1 VHNVVEK
8 LKEDSVETGHFYVQ
22 VIDYMREMAHCIGYI
37 AEPALNHVENN
48 HKGLLPAQKAEL
60 IKISAALSELIRII
74 QNMIETHNFEE
85 SDKIIKLHQQVNE
98 YIDRARKDQVKR
110 IKNHEAGT
118 KNSLLYL
125 NILAETKNL
134 SLFILNLFKAHR
146 DFIVSSLGQ
155 NIQVINK

>member
-1 VHNVVEK
+1 
-8 LKEDSVETGHFYVQ
+8 
-22 VIDYMREMAHCIGYI
+22 
-37 AEPALNHVENN
+37 
-48 HKGLLPAQKAEL
+48 
-60 IKISAALSELIRII
+60 
-74 QNMIETHNFEE
+74 MIETHDFEE